1 MYCHSACREKD
12 ITVGGQCSVAQSLVF
27 CVVFYRPLFVLLAIV
42 LSVLLRIMA
51 SDYPFGIF
59 KLFSTSSL
67 LSADIEFGGCKF
79 CEAYV
84 ILTNNSIY
92 WTILHKDTRTW
103 MYTQVH

>member
-12 ITVGGQCSVAQSLVF
+12 ITVGGQCRVHVARSLVF

-42 LSVLLRIMA
+42 LSVLLRITA
-51 SDYPFGIF
+51 SEYPFGIF

-92 WTILHKDTRTW
+92 
-103 MYTQVH
+103 